1 MSKKTGAVAIGK
13 VVVALLIG
21 AFLTPL
27 AFAAGAQD
35 AEAVGEEGILN
46 ETGYPIVNE
55 PLTLKGIS
63 YMRPFHGDW
72 DEMLVWELYEEK
84 TGVHIDWDL
93 VPWPERTTK
102 TTIILASGDLPD
114 FFMSIRVGLAE
125 VLKYAKQGMFIRL
138 NELIDEYGSNIKK
151 MYDQY
156 PEVRKG
162 TTTPEGDIFYTTNV
176 QGLYRL
182 IPLYA
187 NKVWMENL
195 GLELNASKT
204 RIVNARQDDFSF
216 LGYTFGLEHNWR
228 RRCSYFAA
236 RPSQKAVQRLKANV
250 RGILRPYNVGA
261 WPEVVARV
269 NRSLRGWKQYF
280 SHGTVYPA
288 YRAIDNYV
296 VHCVQDFL
304 RRRHKVKGRRRRVT
318 RRWPDKVIFGELGV
332 IHLLQRNLTAPSC
345 A

>member
-1 MSKKTGAVAIGK
+1 
-13 VVVALLIG
+13 
-21 AFLTPL
+21 
-27 AFAAGAQD
+27 
-35 AEAVGEEGILN
+35 
-46 ETGYPIVNE
+46 
-55 PLTLKGIS
+55 
-63 YMRPFHGDW
+63 
-72 DEMLVWELYEEK
+72 
-84 TGVHIDWDL
+84 
-93 VPWPERTTK
+93 
-102 TTIILASGDLPD
+102 
-114 FFMSIRVGLAE
+114 
-125 VLKYAKQGMFIRL
+125 
-138 NELIDEYGSNIKK
+138 
-151 MYDQY
+151 
-156 PEVRKG
+156 
-162 TTTPEGDIFYTTNV
+162 
-176 QGLYRL
+176 
-182 IPLYA
+182 
-187 NKVWMENL
+187 MENL